1 MQTLMTERNWL
12 LGSKTPCTRRQNE
25 RRTLSLTTSFAD
37 VEESI
42 MKHDGKDDK
51 GKVRPTLLPI
61 EGIEG
66 MLEVMEYG
74 AKKYCVG
81 GWREVPNAEAR
92 YKDALLR
99 HLFEELKQP
108 GSKD

>member
-1 MQTLMTERNWL
+1 
-12 LGSKTPCTRRQNE
+12 
-25 RRTLSLTTSFAD
+25 
-37 VEESI
+37 

-108 GSKD
+108 GSKDEESGLSHMAHAACNALFLLSFQRKSK